1 MKALLIICATSFL
14 IIISAIALTI
24 IMPHKSINN
33 KNYGFNTIIIDSCEY
48 IYKRTGGCYSPAG
61 CITTSGT
68 QYITHKGNCKFCKE
82 RNKLSKK

>member
-1 MKALLIICATSFL
+1 MKALLIICAISFS
-14 IIISAIALTI
+14 IIISAIVLTV

-33 KNYGFNTIIIDSCEY
+33 NGFNTIIIDSCEY

-68 QYITHKGNCKFCKE
+68 IYITHKGNCKFCKE

>member
-24 IMPHKSINN
+24 
-33 KNYGFNTIIIDSCEY
+33 SCEY

-68 QYITHKGNCKFCKE
+68 IYITHKGNCKFCKE